1 MRVDRGHSRAVRL
14 LPFAAAVL
22 TCKRQA
28 GLTGVRAAAVIQLV
42 PRIAIEKMI
51 MVAHLDIHL

>member
-1 MRVDRGHSRAVRL
+1 MRL

-42 PRIAIEKMI
+42 TR
-51 MVAHLDIHL
+51 VA